1 MPRFLIDAQLP
12 HGLAQRLREQGH
24 EAAHVRDT
32 GLSEALDLDIWRF
45 AAARGMAQFSK
56 DEDFA
61 RLSQIETGGPQFV
74 WIRLGNTSNQKLWQ
88 TLQPVLADIL
98 EALERGDRLIEVRER

>member
-24 EAAHVRDT
+24 DAAHVRDT
-32 GLSEALDLDIWRF
+32 GLREALDFDIWRF
-45 AAARGMAQFSK
+45 AAERGMALVSK

-61 RLSQIETGGPQFV
+61 RLAQTDAGGPQVV

-88 TLQPVLADIL
+88 TLQPVLGQII